1 MNAKTRSP
9 LPSNQ
14 PTGLEAL
21 YQDLDLFLTQSMLQ
35 LADEEPVV
43 AGEIRKELGR
53 LRSQISRVEK
63 ALEGLPSS
71 ASLEKVVEALERHGI
86 IHAGRMSE
94 TD

>member
-1 MNAKTRSP
+1 MNARTRSP

-14 PTGLEAL
+14 QTGLEDL

-35 LADEEPVV
+35 LDGEEPVV
-43 AGEIRKELGR
+43 VGEIRKELGR

-71 ASLEKVVEALERHGI
+71 ASLEKVIKALEQHGI

>member
-14 PTGLEAL
+14 QTGLEDL

-35 LADEEPVV
+35 LDGEEPVV
-43 AGEIRKELGR
+43 VGEIRKELGR

-71 ASLEKVVEALERHGI
+71 ASLEKVIEALAQHGI
-86 IHAGRMSE
+86 VHAGRMSE